1 MSKPIDFRPVIL
13 AGGSGTRF
21 WPRSRRARAKQ
32 VLALDGERSMI
43 QQTVERLKPLA
54 GLDKTWIITNE
65 YLAHEI
71 ADQLPGLPAEQIV
84 QEPVARNTAP
94 ACGLAAF
101 LIERQNPDAVLGIF
115 PSDHVIADE
124 PRFLKALQK
133 GIALAAAGDN
143 IVVLGIEPTARRN
156 RLRLHRDRRP
166 DQGRCPRCTCAALL
180 RSPTRTAPKSLW
192 PPATTTGTRACFCGR
207 RARWPT
213 PCASTCRRPR
223 RCSKAIAAAYGTPQF
238 DEVFRTL
245 YPKCENISVDYAV
258 LEPRS
263 AKGEHLSHLYCL
275 PAEFSWNDLGSW
287 ASLYEY
293 QLETRLRG
301 DAEGNVA
308 DTGGHLAIEA
318 SEQLHLQ
325 PQEVR
330 GPGRRGEPGHRGH
343 RRCAADR
350 PPRPLAGCGQ
360 DREGAGTQRAERAD
374 LRVRRISPGGRERK
388 EPRDGAQRNPG
399 KAFQRNPPRPVVAE
413 RSGITTHHQDAVARS
428 PCPEAP
434 LGAPAPSCAL
444 YNSWVTQRVLLA
456 GWGGDIAR
464 NN

>member
-1 MSKPIDFRPVIL
+1 MPKAIDFRPVIL

-54 GLDKTWIITNE
+54 KLDKTWIVTNE
-65 YLAHEI
+65 FLAHEI
-71 ADQLPGLPAEQIV
+71 ADQLPGLPAEQLI

-143 IVVLGIEPTARRN
+143 MVVLGIEPTRAETGYGYIETGDYTKDDSALHVRRFTEKPNQNRAEEFVSEGNYFWNSGIFLWSARTLANAVREH
-156 RLRLHRDRRP
+156 LP
-166 DQGRCPRCTCAALL
+166 E
-180 RSPTRTAPKSLW
+180 TAPLLES
-192 PPATTTGTRACFCGR
+192 
-207 RARWPT
+207 
-213 PCASTCRRPR
+213 
-223 RCSKAIAAAYGTPQF
+223 IAAAHGTPQF
-238 DEVFRTL
+238 EEVFHSL

-293 QLETRLRG
+293 QIETRLRS
-301 DAEGNVA
+301 DAEGNVSE
-308 DTGGHLAIEA
+308 TEGHMTIEA
-318 SEQLHLQ
+318 GNNYIFSPKKFVALVGVENLVIVDTEDALLIAHRDHSQDVGKIVKELGLI
-325 PQEVR
+325 
-330 GPGRRGEPGHRGH
+330 GRP
-343 RRCAADR
+343 
-350 PPRPLAGCGQ
+350 
-360 DREGAGTQRAERAD
+360 D
-374 LRVRRISPGGRERK
+374 LI
-388 EPRDGAQRNPG
+388 
-399 KAFQRNPPRPVVAE
+399 
-413 RSGITTHHQDAVARS
+413 
-428 PCPEAP
+428 
-434 LGAPAPSCAL
+434 
-444 YNSWVTQRVLLA
+444 
-456 GWGGDIAR
+456 
-464 NN
+464 

>member
-54 GLDKTWIITNE
+54 GVDQTWVITNE

-71 ADQLPGLPAEQIV
+71 AEQLDGLPSAQIV

-101 LIERQNPDAVLGIF
+101 LIERDNPDAVLGIF

-133 GIALAAAGDN
+133 SIAIAASGDN
-143 IVVLGIEPTARRN
+143 MVVLGIEPLRAETGYGYIETGDLTADGDCLHVRRFIEKPNQN
-156 RLRLHRDRRP
+156 RAEEFV
-166 DQGRCPRCTCAALL
+166 AAGNYYWNSGMFLWSARTL
-180 RSPTRTAPKSLW
+180 ANAVREHLPETAPLLE
-192 PPATTTGTRACFCGR
+192 G
-207 RARWPT
+207 
-213 PCASTCRRPR
+213 
-223 RCSKAIAAAYGTPQF
+223 IAASWGTEHF
-238 DEVFRTL
+238 EEVFHGL
-245 YPKCENISVDYAV
+245 YPKCENISVDYAI

-301 DAEGNVA
+301 DAEGNVT
-308 DTGGHLAIEA
+308 DSGGHMAIDAIDNYVFSPRKFVALVGVKNLVVVDTEDA
-318 SEQLHLQ
+318 LLIAHRDHSQDVGKIVKELGLT
-325 PQEVR
+325 
-330 GPGRRGEPGHRGH
+330 GRTE
-343 RRCAADR
+343 
-350 PPRPLAGCGQ
+350 L
-360 DREGAGTQRAERAD
+360 
-374 LRVRRISPGGRERK
+374 I
-388 EPRDGAQRNPG
+388 
-399 KAFQRNPPRPVVAE
+399 
-413 RSGITTHHQDAVARS
+413 
-428 PCPEAP
+428 
-434 LGAPAPSCAL
+434 
-444 YNSWVTQRVLLA
+444 
-456 GWGGDIAR
+456 
-464 NN
+464 

>member
-1 MSKPIDFRPVIL
+1 MVFVGYDVSSMPMTIDFRPVIL

-43 QQTVERLKPLA
+43 QQTVERLKPIA

-65 YLAHEI
+65 FLAHEI
-71 ADQLPGLPAEQIV
+71 ADQLPGLPATQIV

-101 LIERQNPDAVLGIF
+101 LIERENPDAVLGIF

-124 PRFLKALQK
+124 PRFLKSLQK
-133 GIALAAAGDN
+133 CIALAAAGDN
-143 IVVLGIEPTARRN
+143 MVVLGIEPARPETGYGYIETGDLTKDDSALHVRRFIEKPNQN
-156 RLRLHRDRRP
+156 RASEFV
-166 DQGRCPRCTCAALL
+166 AAGNYYWNSGMFFWSARTLANAVREHL
-180 RSPTRTAPKSLW
+180 PETAPLLES
-192 PPATTTGTRACFCGR
+192 
-207 RARWPT
+207 
-213 PCASTCRRPR
+213 
-223 RCSKAIAAAYGTPQF
+223 IAAAFGTPEF

-301 DAEGNVA
+301 DGDGNVS
-308 DTGGHLAIEA
+308 DTGGHIALDAGNNYIYSPKKFVALVGVENLIIVDTEDA
-318 SEQLHLQ
+318 LLIA
-325 PQEVR
+325 
-330 GPGRRGEPGHRGH
+330 HRDH
-343 RRCAADR
+343 S
-350 PPRPLAGCGQ
+350 Q
-360 DREGAGTQRAERAD
+360 DVGKIVKELGLSG
-374 LRVRRISPGGRERK
+374 RK
-388 EPRDGAQRNPG
+388 EL
-399 KAFQRNPPRPVVAE
+399 
-413 RSGITTHHQDAVARS
+413 I
-428 PCPEAP
+428 
-434 LGAPAPSCAL
+434 
-444 YNSWVTQRVLLA
+444 
-456 GWGGDIAR
+456 
-464 NN
+464 